1 MALIPAS
8 TGTVWDE
15 LRRMRE
21 EMDRFFNSM
30 FGGTALAPREVSE
43 WTPAMDVVETANE
56 FIVSAEL
63 PGLEKDDIEI
73 EIENNILTIR
83 GEKKE
88 EKREEEGRHYVYERR
103 FGGFSRSFTLPTNV
117 DPDRVTARFENGV
130 LTVTLPKTEE
140 ARGRRIEIE

>member
-21 EMDRFFNSM
+21 EMDRFMNSV
-30 FGGTALAPREVSE
+30 FGGTGLAPRGVSE
-43 WTPAMDVVETANE
+43 WTPAMDVVETADE
-56 FIVSAEL
+56 FVVTAEL
-63 PGLEKDDIEI
+63 PGLGKDDIEI

-88 EKREEEGRHYVYERR
+88 ERREKEERHYVYERR
-103 FGGFSRSFTLPTNV
+103 FGGFTRSFTLPTNV
-117 DPDRVTARFENGV
+117 DPDRVSARFENGV

-140 ARGRRIEIE
+140 ARGRRVEIE